1 MSAAPARATEQVT
14 IEGRFNGP
22 ETSANG
28 GYACGTLARFIPG
41 PAEVTLRVPPPL
53 DHPLDVVYV
62 EDGAELRDGDTLVAS
77 ARPIGP
83 LGFEPPVRP
92 TVDEALDAQTRHPFI
107 GVRTPLSDCFVCGYG
122 REGGLGLCFGPLAE
136 RPDLNGAVLRP
147 RPDIPTRDGALAPEI
162 LWAALDCPSYTPD
175 VSAGPIALLGR
186 LSAELLRPVGNDET
200 LVAVGWPLEAEG
212 RKHHTASA
220 LLDSEGETVARARA
234 LWIEV
239 RGGSGS

>member
-1 MSAAPARATEQVT
+1 MSAAPARAAEQVR

-22 ETSANG
+22 PTTANG

-62 EDGAELRDGDTLVAS
+62 ADGAELRDGETLVAS
-77 ARPIGP
+77 GRSIGP
-83 LGFEPPVRP
+83 LDFEPPVRP

-136 RPDLNGAVLRP
+136 RPDLNGAVLRS

-162 LWAALDCPSYTPD
+162 LWATLDCPSYTPD
-175 VSAGPIALLGR
+175 VSAGPIAVLGR
-186 LSAELLRPVGNDET
+186 LAAELLRPVGSDET
-200 LVAVGWPLEAEG
+200 LVAVGWPLAPAEG

-234 LWIEV
+234 LWIEA
-239 RGGSGS
+239 RGAPS

>member
-1 MSAAPARATEQVT
+1 MNAAPARAAERVT

-22 ETSANG
+22 ETTANG
-28 GYACGTLARFIPG
+28 GYACGTLARFISG
-41 PAEVTLRVPPPL
+41 PAEVTLRMPPPL
-53 DHPLDVVYV
+53 DYPLDVVYV
-62 EDGAELRDGDTLVAS
+62 DDGAELRDGEALVAS

-83 LGFEPPVRP
+83 LGLEPPVRP
-92 TVDEALDAQTRHPFI
+92 TVDEALDAQTRHPWI
-107 GVRTPLSDCFVCGYG
+107 NVRTPLSDCFVCGYG

-136 RPDLNGAVLRP
+136 RPDINGAVLRP
-147 RPDIPTRDGALAPEI
+147 RPDTPVRDGALAPEI

-186 LSAELLRPVGNDET
+186 LSAELLRPVGSDET
-200 LVAVGWPLEAEG
+200 LVAVGWPLAAEG

-220 LLDSEGETVARARA
+220 LLDPDGETVARARA

-239 RGGSGS
+239 RGAPGI

>member
-1 MSAAPARATEQVT
+1 
-14 IEGRFNGP
+14 
-22 ETSANG
+22 
-28 GYACGTLARFIPG
+28 
-41 PAEVTLRVPPPL
+41 
-53 DHPLDVVYV
+53 
-62 EDGAELRDGDTLVAS
+62 
-77 ARPIGP
+77 
-83 LGFEPPVRP
+83 
-92 TVDEALDAQTRHPFI
+92 VDEALDAQTRHPFI
-107 GVRTPLSDCFVCGYG
+107 GVRTPLSDCFVCGYA

-147 RPDIPTRDGALAPEI
+147 RPGIPTRDGALAPEI

-186 LSAELLRPVGNDET
+186 LSAELLRPVGSDET

-220 LLDSEGETVARARA
+220 LLDSEGEPVARARA